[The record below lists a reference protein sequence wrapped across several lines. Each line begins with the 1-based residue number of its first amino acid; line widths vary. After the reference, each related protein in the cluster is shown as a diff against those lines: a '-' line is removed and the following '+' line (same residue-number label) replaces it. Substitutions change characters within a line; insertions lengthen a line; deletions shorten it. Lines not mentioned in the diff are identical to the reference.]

1 MNRKIPNWMDDDHFL
16 LLRSNFWWYYKW
28 GRGEKKITFSKYIVR
43 KLSKVP
49 TIRYFISN
57 IFFETIDCNLAKKLN
72 SYRYPDEVA
81 DFLVSLQFM
90 FILLSYHNDNLA
102 LWMFPMCCWNECFNK
117 QQIGKNTHILMP
129 RVAIKRAFCIIA
141 IS

>member
-1 MNRKIPNWMDDDHFL
+1 MTITFFYCDPIFDCTIN
-16 LLRSNFWWYYKW
+16 
-28 GRGEKKITFSKYIVR
+28 GEGGGKKITFSKYIVR

-57 IFFETIDCNLAKKLN
+57 IFFDTIDCNLAKKLN

-117 QQIGKNTHILMP
+117 QQIGKKTHILMP

>member
-1 MNRKIPNWMDDDHFL
+1 MTITFFYCDPLFDGTIN
-16 LLRSNFWWYYKW
+16 
-28 GRGEKKITFSKYIVR
+28 GEGEKKKKITFSKYIVR

-49 TIRYFISN
+49 TIRDFISS

-81 DFLVSLQFM
+81 DFLESLQFM

-117 QQIGKNTHILMP
+117 QQIGKNTHILYKNK
-129 RVAIKRAFCIIA
+129 ALIYLKDF
-141 IS
+141 